1 MKLLAYIVI
10 ALSALG
16 GLYLFQRLAV
26 IYMLKGIEAL
36 TPESERIELTALIE
50 RIEEQGFTKA
60 NILACRE
67 LVKKEGY

>member
-1 MKLLAYIVI
+1 MKFLAYVII

-16 GLYLFQRLAV
+16 GLYLLQRLAV
-26 IYMLKGIEAL
+26 IYMLKGIAAL
-36 TPESERIELTALIE
+36 MPESERGELTVLIA

-67 LVKKEGY
+67 LVKREGY